1 MNDILFTIV
10 QVIVIICSI
19 LFVRFVIPL
28 LKEKLNQKQYEQIK
42 TLVNDAVFAVE
53 QLIGAGKGSEKK
65 EEVITFVMNYIAA
78 KGINI
83 TRKQVDILIESAV
96 FVMNREKNK

>member
-10 QVIVIICSI
+10 QVIVIIRSI

-65 EEVITFVMNYIAA
+65 EEVITFVMNYIVA

-96 FVMNREKNK
+96 FVMNREKKK

>member
-1 MNDILFTIV
+1 MNDVLFTIV

-53 QLIGAGKGSEKK
+53 QLIGAGNGAEKK
-65 EEVITFVMNYIAA
+65 EEVITFVMNYIVA

-96 FVMNREKNK
+96 FVMNREKKK

>member
-53 QLIGAGKGSEKK
+53 QLIGAGKGTEKK
-65 EEVITFVMNYIAA
+65 EEVITFVMNYIVA

>member
-28 LKEKLNQKQYEQIK
+28 LKDKLNQKQYEQIK
-42 TLVNDAVFAVE
+42 ALVNDAVFAVE

>member
-1 MNDILFTIV
+1 MNDVLFTIV

-28 LKEKLNQKQYEQIK
+28 LKDKLNQKQYEQIK
-42 TLVNDAVFAVE
+42 ALVNDAVFAVE

>member
-1 MNDILFTIV
+1 MNDVLFTIV
-10 QVIVIICSI
+10 QVIVIIVSI

-42 TLVNDAVFAVE
+42 ALVNDAVFAVE

-65 EEVITFVMNYIAA
+65 EEVITFVMNYIVA

>member
-19 LFVRFVIPL
+19 LLVRFVIPL

>member
-65 EEVITFVMNYIAA
+65 EEVITFVMNYIVA

-96 FVMNREKNK
+96 FVMNREKKK

>member
-19 LFVRFVIPL
+19 LLVRFVIPL
-28 LKEKLNQKQYEQIK
+28 LKDKLNQKQYEQIK
-42 TLVNDAVFAVE
+42 VLVNDAVFAVE

-65 EEVITFVMNYIAA
+65 EEVITFVMHYIVA

-83 TRKQVDILIESAV
+83 TQKQVDILIESAV
-96 FVMNREKNK
+96 FVMNRGKNK

>member
-42 TLVNDAVFAVE
+42 ALVNDAVFAVE

-65 EEVITFVMNYIAA
+65 EEVITFVMNYIVA

-96 FVMNREKNK
+96 FVMNREKKK

>member
-10 QVIVIICSI
+10 QIIVIICSI

-28 LKEKLNQKQYEQIK
+28 LKDKLNQKQYEQIK
-42 TLVNDAVFAVE
+42 ALVNDAVFAVE
-53 QLIGAGKGSEKK
+53 QLIGAGKGAEKK
-65 EEVITFVMNYIAA
+65 GEVITFVMNYIAS

>member
-10 QVIVIICSI
+10 QVIVIICFI

>member
-42 TLVNDAVFAVE
+42 ALVNDAVFAVE

-65 EEVITFVMNYIAA
+65 EEVITFVMNYIVA